1 MANKETIMS
10 LRGCHRRRSNLPILL
25 VLLVVLFA
33 SCNTTEVKPDAKR
46 IFPEYHYALDSIIKS
61 NEGIVCGVEL
71 GQSRKF
77 IIAEQQKN
85 AVDKDKDGLVY
96 EQKIDSL
103 TKYNITYTFEKDTI
117 SEMEVM
123 VNCSSRDEGDVILND
138 LKNFY
143 GKKYTAPIM
152 DKGFFVFNCFDSKKR
167 NFTITLTD
175 NGGTSNSVIDILIY
189 REK

>member
-1 MANKETIMS
+1 MKNVLKIVGGLA
-10 LRGCHRRRSNLPILL
+10 L
-25 VLLVVLFA
+25 VFSITCCTNNAV
-33 SCNTTEVKPDAKR
+33 EVKPETKR
-46 IFPEYHYALDSIIKS
+46 VFPEHHYALDSIIKTH
-61 NEGIVCGVEL
+61 EGIIAGVEL
-71 GQSRKF
+71 GQNRKM
-77 IIAEQQKN
+77 ILLDQQKN
-85 AVDKDKDGLVY
+85 AVDKDKDGMVY

-103 TKYNITYTFEKDTI
+103 TKYNITYTFENDTI
-117 SEMEVM
+117 SEMEIM
-123 VNCSSRDEGDVILND
+123 INCSSRDEGDKILND
-138 LKNFY
+138 FKNFY